1 MRHQQKIHRSGKES
15 CFILK
20 RETVADSLATVHAA
34 VELDYDPD
42 RCAGDRS
49 VPGTDMEQT
58 IAKLF
63 REEVRRTYLESP
75 ID

>member
-1 MRHQQKIHRSGKES
+1 
-15 CFILK
+15 
-20 RETVADSLATVHAA
+20 

-42 RCAGDRS
+42 LYAGDRP